1 MRLINRRSALVIAAA
16 AFAAAAGGPA
26 SAQEPTSL
34 TFLYS
39 PFADYAP
46 FMVAKDKGYFDEF
59 GLDVELATKT
69 GSAETFQLLAS
80 ANAEAGGATWGA
92 GLFNAI
98 NDGATLQIAATIAR
112 IPTEGK
118 SPSPL
123 MVSTQAWD
131 AGLKTA
137 ADLKGKRIGQ
147 PGPGGFGEYS
157 IAKALEKGGL
167 TLADVE
173 IVNIGPPDTAAAF
186 ANGGLDAGWSIEPFS
201 TQIEQAGIG
210 KRLVEDHVQG
220 TELGFIAF
228 NSDFLKANEDAVVRF
243 LAAYLKASREL
254 DNGGWQDPEIRA
266 IVSKYTG
273 APPELFDDIAFTV
286 RPASGEIDLASV
298 RDQEAFFRG
307 QGSLTYEGDI
317 DLATVYR
324 TDLLEKAN
332 TLLEGN

>member
-1 MRLINRRSALVIAAA
+1 MPVISRRTLITVAAGALVVLAAV
-16 AFAAAAGGPA
+16 PV
-26 SAQEPTSL
+26 SAQEPTEL

-46 FMVAKDKGYFDEF
+46 FFVAKEKGYFDDV
-59 GLDVELATKT
+59 GLDVTLAPKT

-92 GLFNAI
+92 GLFNAVH
-98 NDGATLQIAATIAR
+98 DGATLQIAATIAR
-112 IPTEGK
+112 MPTSGR

-123 MVSTQAWD
+123 LVSQQAWD

-137 ADLKGKRIGQ
+137 ADLKGKKIGQ

-157 IAKALEKGGL
+157 IAKALAKGGL

-186 ANGGLDAGWSIEPFS
+186 ANGGLDAGWSIEPFA
-201 TQIEQAGIG
+201 TQIEQQGLG
-210 KRLVEDHVQG
+210 KVLVEDHVQG

-254 DNGGWQDPEIRA
+254 DGGGWKDPEIRA
-266 IVSKYTG
+266 IVAEYTG
-273 APPELFDDIAFTV
+273 APVELFDNIAFTV
-286 RPASGEIDLASV
+286 RPANGEIDLASV

-307 QGSLTYEGDI
+307 QGALTYEGDI
-317 DLATVYR
+317 DLAQVYR
-324 TDLLEKAN
+324 SDLLEKAN
-332 TLLEGN
+332 KLLEGN